1 MRHGN
6 REMGE
11 KGMDGRKVVEEMEI
25 DNLKRECGKREGGE
39 Q

>member
-1 MRHGN
+1 MEN

-11 KGMDGRKVVEEMEI
+11 KGVDGCKVVERMELG
-25 DNLKRECGKREGGE
+25 NFKRECGKREGEE

>member
-1 MRHGN
+1 MEN

-11 KGMDGRKVVEEMEI
+11 KGVDGRKVVERMELG
-25 DNLKRECGKREGGE
+25 NLERECGKREGGE

>member
-1 MRHGN
+1 MEN

-11 KGMDGRKVVEEMEI
+11 KGVDGRKVVEGMELG
-25 DNLKRECGKREGGE
+25 NPKRECGKREGGE